1 MQCRQCL
8 CELRIRSA
16 HEEQEEA
23 GIVRVLVYG
32 CTNRACPL
40 CGQEQTTR
48 RVLVKELESP

>member
-48 RVLVKELESP
+48 RVPVKEIESP